1 VSVVYGLVLAGGR
14 STRMGRDKAAL
25 DWQGRP
31 ALERAFDLL
40 EDCTDRAFVS
50 LRVDQAGDP
59 LRATWPHILDGEA
72 GSGPIAGIAAA
83 QAAFPDAAW
92 LVLACDLP
100 FVDAATLHHLLARR
114 DRSRLATAYR
124 NAHDG
129 LPEPLCAVWEPESR
143 EPVLE
148 FIAAGRHCPRK
159 VLIQSGAVLVDLP
172 APRALD
178 NVNTPA
184 ELDAARAALAAQGA
198 P

>member
-1 VSVVYGLVLAGGR
+1 MSAVHGLLLAGGR

-31 ALERAFDLL
+31 ALERAFELL
-40 EDCTDRAFVS
+40 AECTDRAFVS
-50 LRVDQAGDP
+50 LRADQAGEP
-59 LRATWPHILDGEA
+59 LRASRPHIVDGDT

-83 QAAFPDAAW
+83 QAAFPGAAW

-100 FVDAATLHHLLARR
+100 FVDAAALRHLLARR

-124 NAHDG
+124 SAHDG
-129 LPEPLCAVWEPESR
+129 LPEPLCAIWEPASR

-159 VLIQSGAVLVDLP
+159 FLIQSGAALVDLP
-172 APRALD
+172 TPQALD